1 MPARTAR
8 SPGEAESGIPGPR
21 IVFAGTPDFAVPAL
35 QTLIDAGYS
44 PVAVYTQPDRPAGR
58 GRKLKPGPV
67 KQTAQAHG
75 LPVCQPR
82 SLRDSEAQAELA
94 ALQPTL
100 MVVVAYGL
108 LLPPAV
114 LAMPRL
120 GCVNLHASLLPRWR
134 GAAPVQRAI
143 IAGDHET
150 GISLM
155 QMDSGLD
162 TGPVLAV
169 SRCPIAADDTGGSLH
184 DRLARL
190 GAQLLETRLE
200 ALLAA
205 RLEARPQAA
214 EGVSYAPRITRE
226 EARIDWSQPARQ
238 IERQVRAFN
247 PWPVA
252 FCQLGEDTLRIW
264 QARAT
269 HPTPPGP
276 PGSLHAGDD
285 ALTVTTGDGGLA
297 LDQVQL
303 PGRRPISARD
313 LLNARKLDGQQLT

>member
-1 MPARTAR
+1 MPR
-8 SPGEAESGIPGPR
+8 PR

-35 QTLIDAGYS
+35 QTLIDAGYP

-67 KQTAQAHG
+67 KQTALAHG
-75 LPVCQPR
+75 LPVCQPQ
-82 SLRDSEAQAELA
+82 SLRDSDAQAELA

-100 MVVVAYGL
+100 MLVVAYGL

-114 LAMPRL
+114 LAMPPL

-134 GAAPVQRAI
+134 GAAPVQRALL
-143 IAGDHET
+143 AGDHET
-150 GISLM
+150 GITLM

-162 TGPVLAV
+162 TGATLAV
-169 SRCPIAADDTGGSLH
+169 SRCPIAPDDTGGSLH

-190 GAQLLETRLE
+190 GAQLLESRLE
-200 ALLAA
+200 ALLEA
-205 RLEARPQAA
+205 RLEARPQPA
-214 EGVSYAPRITRE
+214 EGVSYAARITRE
-226 EARIDWSQPARQ
+226 EARIDWSRPARQ

-252 FCQLGEDTLRIW
+252 FCQLGKDTLRIW

-269 HPTPPGP
+269 GPTPPGP
-276 PGSLHAGDD
+276 PGSLHTGHET
-285 ALTVTTGDGGLA
+285 LTVTTGDGGLA
-297 LDQVQL
+297 LEQVQL